1 MAKIQ
6 FLGATG
12 TTTGSKFLFEHDG
25 FKLLVD
31 CGLFQGLKKLRLR
44 NWEKLPINPAEIDAI
59 ALTHAH
65 IDHTGYLPR
74 LVKDGFSG
82 KVFSTK
88 STADLGKIML
98 LDSAHLQEE
107 DAKWANKKGFSKHE
121 KALPLYDKNDAKEA
135 IQLFHP
141 LPYEHTEQLT
151 DKISIRFR
159 DAGHI
164 LGSAFI
170 IVEWKTDE
178 DETKKLVFSGDI
190 GRPSTPILRDP
201 SLITEADFM
210 VIESTYG
217 SRLHG
222 EEHPK
227 EELARVIRESAVRQG
242 VLLIPSFSVGRTQAL
257 LYTIRELEESG
268 AIPDLPIFV
277 DSPMASR
284 ATKVFQKNWSDH
296 DLEAALLEVRGTDI
310 FRTRHLEF
318 TETTKES
325 IALNDF
331 RGAGIIIS
339 ASGMLSGGRILHHL
353 ANKMPHP
360 LTTILF
366 IGYQAKGTRGR
377 AILEGA
383 DSVKIHG
390 NRIPVN
396 SHIENIS
403 GFSAHADYQE
413 IFAWLRGF
421 EKKPQQT
428 FVVHGEQE
436 YSESMAEKLNA
447 NGFRATVPE
456 YCQTVELI

>member
-12 TTTGSKFLFEHDG
+12 TTTGSKFLFEHNG
-25 FKLLVD
+25 FKILID
-31 CGLFQGLKKLRLR
+31 CGLFQGLKQLRLR
-44 NWEKLPINPAEIDAI
+44 NWAKFPINPAEIDAV

-74 LVKDGFSG
+74 IVKTGFSG
-82 KVFSTK
+82 KVYSTK

-107 DAKWANKKGFSKHE
+107 DAKWANKKGFSKHSE
-121 KALPLYDKNDAKEA
+121 ALPLYDKKDAEAA

-151 DKISIRFR
+151 ENISIRFR

-170 IVEWKTDE
+170 IVEWKAE
-178 DETKKLVFSGDI
+178 NGEKKKLVFSGDI
-190 GRPSTPILRDP
+190 GRPATPILRDP

-217 SRLHG
+217 NRLHG

-227 EELARVIRESAVRQG
+227 VELARIIRESATRQG

-257 LYTIRELEESG
+257 LYTIRELEETEE
-268 AIPDLPIFV
+268 IPPLPIFV

-284 ATKVFQKNWSDH
+284 ATKVFKKNWSDH
-296 DLEAALLEVRGTDI
+296 DLESALLEVRGTDI
-310 FRTRHLEF
+310 FRTRNLKF
-318 TETTKES
+318 TDTTKES
-325 IALNDF
+325 MALNDF
-331 RGAGIIIS
+331 RGPGIIIS

-383 DSVKIHG
+383 ESVKIHG
-390 NRIPVN
+390 NRVAVKA
-396 SHIENIS
+396 HIENIS

-421 EKKPQQT
+421 EKKPKQT

-447 NGFRATVPE
+447 NGFKAMVPE
-456 YCQTVELI
+456 YCQTVELV